1 MNTKKSPKSRK
12 TPKSPKSR
20 KTKKVS
26 TVPSNVVDKKIYI
39 AAKKFVKKKAK
50 VWPSAYAS
58 GQVVQEYKRRGGRYR
73 RVRKS
78 TTLKKSVRR
87 INRFGLQEGYYL
99 PGSGSSTYYNPG
111 VYECLSAFYNR
122 PLTRFGNIARI
133 YKSSMKS
140 NRR

>member
-1 MNTKKSPKSRK
+1 MNTKKSLKSPKSRK
-12 TPKSPKSR
+12 S
-20 KTKKVS
+20 KKVS
-26 TVPSNVVDKKIYI
+26 TIPSNVVDKKIYI
-39 AAKKFVKKKAK
+39 AAKKFVKKKVK

-73 RVRKS
+73 RAR
-78 TTLKKSVRR
+78 KSVRR
-87 INRFGLQEGYYL
+87 TRRTRFGLQEGYYL
-99 PGSGSSTYYNPG
+99 PGSGNSTYYTPG
-111 VYECLSAFYNR
+111 VYECLSMFYNK

>member
-1 MNTKKSPKSRK
+1 MNTKSRK

-20 KTKKVS
+20 KTKKTI
-26 TVPSNVVDKKIYI
+26 TVPSNVLDKKIYV
-39 AAKKFVKKKAK
+39 AAKRFIKKKAK

-58 GQVVQEYKRRGGRYR
+58 AQVVQEYKRRGGRYR
-73 RVRKS
+73 RARKFIA
-78 TTLKKSVRR
+78 LKKSIRR
-87 INRFGLQEGYYL
+87 IRRTNNFGLPENYYL

-111 VYECLSAFYNR
+111 VYECLSMFYNK
-122 PLTRFGNIARI
+122 PLTRFGNITRL

>member
-1 MNTKKSPKSRK
+1 MNTTKRRK

-73 RVRKS
+73 RAR
-78 TTLKKSVRR
+78 KSVRR
-87 INRFGLQEGYYL
+87 TRRTRFGLQEGYYL
-99 PGSGSSTYYNPG
+99 PGSGNNTYYNPG

>member
-1 MNTKKSPKSRK
+1 MNTKRRK

-26 TVPSNVVDKKIYI
+26 SVPSNVVDKKIYI
-39 AAKKFVKKKAK
+39 AAKRFIKKKAK

-73 RVRKS
+73 RARKS

-87 INRFGLQEGYYL
+87 TRFGLPESYYL
-99 PGSGSSTYYNPG
+99 PGSGNNTYYNQG
-111 VYECLSAFYNR
+111 IYECLSKFYNR
-122 PLTRFGNIARI
+122 PLTRFGNITRL

>member
-1 MNTKKSPKSRK
+1 MNTTKRRK

-20 KTKKVS
+20 KTKKTIS
-26 TVPSNVVDKKIYI
+26 VPSNVVDKKIYI

-73 RVRKS
+73 QAKKS

-99 PGSGSSTYYNPG
+99 PGSGNNTYYNPG

>member
-1 MNTKKSPKSRK
+1 MNTKKSL
-12 TPKSPKSR
+12 KSPKSR

-73 RVRKS
+73 RAR
-78 TTLKKSVRR
+78 KSVRR
-87 INRFGLQEGYYL
+87 IRRTRFGLQEGYYL
-99 PGSGSSTYYNPG
+99 PGSGNSTYYNPS

-122 PLTRFGNIARI
+122 PLTRFGNITRL
-133 YKSSMKS
+133 YKSSIKS

>member
-1 MNTKKSPKSRK
+1 MNTTKRRK

-20 KTKKVS
+20 KSKKVS
-26 TVPSNVVDKKIYI
+26 TVPSNVVNKKIYI

-73 RVRKS
+73 QVR
-78 TTLKKSVRR
+78 KSVRR

-122 PLTRFGNIARI
+122 PLTRFGNIARL
-133 YKSSMKS
+133 YKSSIKS

>member
-1 MNTKKSPKSRK
+1 MNTTKRRK

-73 RVRKS
+73 RAR
-78 TTLKKSVRR
+78 KSVRR
-87 INRFGLQEGYYL
+87 TRRTRFGLQEGYYL

>member
-1 MNTKKSPKSRK
+1 MNTKKSL
-12 TPKSPKSR
+12 KSPKSR

-73 RVRKS
+73 RAR
-78 TTLKKSVRR
+78 KSVRR
-87 INRFGLQEGYYL
+87 TSRTRRTRFGLQEGYYL
-99 PGSGSSTYYNPG
+99 PGSGNSTYYNPG

>member
-1 MNTKKSPKSRK
+1 MNTTKRRKTLKSPKSRK
-12 TPKSPKSR
+12 S
-20 KTKKVS
+20 KKVS

-73 RVRKS
+73 PAR
-78 TTLKKSVRR
+78 KSVRR
-87 INRFGLQEGYYL
+87 INRFGLPESYYL
-99 PGSGSSTYYNPG
+99 PGSGSSTYYNPS

>member
-1 MNTKKSPKSRK
+1 MNTTKRRK
-12 TPKSPKSR
+12 TPKSSKSSKSR

-73 RVRKS
+73 QAR
-78 TTLKKSVRR
+78 KSVRR
-87 INRFGLQEGYYL
+87 TRRTRFGLQEGYYL

-111 VYECLSAFYNR
+111 IYECLSMFYNR

>member
-1 MNTKKSPKSRK
+1 MNTRKSAKSPKSRN
-12 TPKSPKSR
+12 
-20 KTKKVS
+20 TKKVT
-26 TVPSNVVDKKIYI
+26 TVPSNVVDKNIYI

-73 RVRKS
+73 RAR
-78 TTLKKSVRR
+78 KSVRR
-87 INRFGLQEGYYL
+87 TRRTRFGLPEGYYL
-99 PGSGSSTYYNPG
+99 PDSGNNTYYNPG
-111 VYECLSAFYNR
+111 IYECLSAFYNK

>member
-1 MNTKKSPKSRK
+1 MNTKRRK

-20 KTKKVS
+20 KSKKVS
-26 TVPSNVVDKKIYI
+26 TIPSNVVDKKIYI
-39 AAKKFVKKKAK
+39 AAKKFVKKKTK

-73 RVRKS
+73 RAR
-78 TTLKKSVRR
+78 KSVRR
-87 INRFGLQEGYYL
+87 TRRTRFGLQEGYYL
-99 PGSGSSTYYNPG
+99 PGSGNSTYYNPG
-111 VYECLSAFYNR
+111 VYECLSMFYNK

>member
-1 MNTKKSPKSRK
+1 MNTTKRR
-12 TPKSPKSR
+12 KSPKSR
-20 KTKKVS
+20 KTKKTIS
-26 TVPSNVVDKKIYI
+26 VPSNVVDKKIYI

-73 RVRKS
+73 QVRKS

-87 INRFGLQEGYYL
+87 TRFGLQEGYYL
-99 PGSGSSTYYNPG
+99 PGSGSSTYYNPS

>member
-1 MNTKKSPKSRK
+1 MNTKKSLKSPKSRK
-12 TPKSPKSR
+12 S
-20 KTKKVS
+20 KKVS

-73 RVRKS
+73 QARKS

-87 INRFGLQEGYYL
+87 VRRTNKFGSPESYYL
-99 PGSGSSTYYNPG
+99 PGSGNSTYYNPG
-111 VYECLSAFYNR
+111 VYECLSMFYNR

>member
-1 MNTKKSPKSRK
+1 MNTKRRK

-20 KTKKVS
+20 KSKKVS

-39 AAKKFVKKKAK
+39 AAKKFIKKKVK

-73 RVRKS
+73 RAR
-78 TTLKKSVRR
+78 KSVRR
-87 INRFGLQEGYYL
+87 TRRTNNFGLQEGYYL
-99 PGSGSSTYYNPG
+99 PGSENSTYYNPG
-111 VYECLSAFYNR
+111 VYECLSMFYNK

>member
-1 MNTKKSPKSRK
+1 MNTKKSLKSPKSRK
-12 TPKSPKSR
+12 S
-20 KTKKVS
+20 KKVS
-26 TVPSNVVDKKIYI
+26 TIPSNVVDKKIYI
-39 AAKKFVKKKAK
+39 AAKKFVKKKIK

-73 RVRKS
+73 RAR
-78 TTLKKSVRR
+78 KSVRR
-87 INRFGLQEGYYL
+87 TRRTRFGLQEGYYL
-99 PGSGSSTYYNPG
+99 PGSGNSTYYNPG
-111 VYECLSAFYNR
+111 VYECLSMFYNK

>member
-1 MNTKKSPKSRK
+1 MNTTKRRK

-20 KTKKVS
+20 KSKKVT

-73 RVRKS
+73 RAR
-78 TTLKKSVRR
+78 KSVRR

-133 YKSSMKS
+133 YKSSIKS

>member
-1 MNTKKSPKSRK
+1 MNTTKRR
-12 TPKSPKSR
+12 KSPKSR
-20 KTKKVS
+20 KTKKTIS
-26 TVPSNVVDKKIYI
+26 VPTNVLDKKIYI
-39 AAKKFVKKKAK
+39 AAKRFIKKKAK

-58 GQVVQEYKRRGGRYR
+58 AQVVQEYKRRGGRYR
-73 RVRKS
+73 RARKS
-78 TTLKKSVRR
+78 TALKKSIRPIRR
-87 INRFGLQEGYYL
+87 TNNFGLPEGYYL

-111 VYECLSAFYNR
+111 VYECLSMFYNK

>member
-1 MNTKKSPKSRK
+1 MNTKKSAKS
-12 TPKSPKSR
+12 SKSR

-73 RVRKS
+73 RARKS

-87 INRFGLQEGYYL
+87 TRRTRFGLPESYYL
-99 PGSGSSTYYNPG
+99 PGSGNSTYYNPG
-111 VYECLSAFYNR
+111 VYECLSKFYNR

>member
-1 MNTKKSPKSRK
+1 MNNTKRRK

-20 KTKKVS
+20 KSKKVS

-39 AAKKFVKKKAK
+39 AAKRFIKKKAK

-73 RVRKS
+73 RARKS
-78 TTLKKSVRR
+78 TTLKKSIRR
-87 INRFGLQEGYYL
+87 IRRTRFGLPEGYYL
-99 PGSGSSTYYNPG
+99 PGSGNNTYYNPG
-111 VYECLSAFYNR
+111 IYECLSAFYNR

>member
-1 MNTKKSPKSRK
+1 MYTKKSL
-12 TPKSPKSR
+12 KSPKSR

-73 RVRKS
+73 RV
-78 TTLKKSVRR
+78 KKSVRR
-87 INRFGLQEGYYL
+87 VRRTNKFGSPESYYL
-99 PGSGSSTYYNPG
+99 PGSGNSTYYNPG
-111 VYECLSAFYNR
+111 VYDCLSMFYNK

-133 YKSSMKS
+133 YKSSMNS

>member
-1 MNTKKSPKSRK
+1 MNTTKRLK

-39 AAKKFVKKKAK
+39 AAKRFIKKKAK

-58 GQVVQEYKRRGGRYR
+58 AQVVQEYKRRGGRYR
-73 RVRKS
+73 RARKS
-78 TTLKKSVRR
+78 TALKKSVRR
-87 INRFGLQEGYYL
+87 IRRTRFGLQEGYYL

-122 PLTRFGNIARI
+122 PLTRFGNIARL

>member
-1 MNTKKSPKSRK
+1 MNTTKRRK
-12 TPKSPKSR
+12 TPKSSKSSKSR

-73 RVRKS
+73 QAR
-78 TTLKKSVRR
+78 KSVRR

-111 VYECLSAFYNR
+111 IYECLSMFYNR

>member
-1 MNTKKSPKSRK
+1 MNTKKSL
-12 TPKSPKSR
+12 KSPKSR
-20 KTKKVS
+20 KTKKAS

-73 RVRKS
+73 QARKS

-87 INRFGLQEGYYL
+87 VRRTNKFGSPESYYL
-99 PGSGSSTYYNPG
+99 PGSGNSTYYNPG
-111 VYECLSAFYNR
+111 VYECLSMFYNR

>member
-1 MNTKKSPKSRK
+1 MNTKLRK
-12 TPKSPKSR
+12 TLKSPKSR
-20 KTKKVS
+20 KTKNAS

-39 AAKKFVKKKAK
+39 AAKRFIKKKVK

-73 RVRKS
+73 PARKS

-87 INRFGLQEGYYL
+87 VRRTRFGLPESYYL
-99 PGSGSSTYYNPG
+99 PGSGNSTYYNPG
-111 VYECLSAFYNR
+111 VYDCLSMFYNK